1 MRYFISLLLAN
12 LLFFQPAFATLND
25 VDKSQIYSKTYLLN
39 GGFENGKAL
48 WTPNDTADFTVT
60 ASTPLIGLQHGVW
73 DADASTDTL
82 VSPALTIKPG
92 DYGRNGVVSCLFV
105 TASGTSTHEI
115 QAYDG
120 SNILSE
126 ATITSSTS
134 PTRASANFTFPSS
147 GTVQL
152 RVYANADEPSLK
164 IDDCYLGPAEG
175 YNVGSVSQASFI
187 GSAYFALTASCVFT
201 RTNTVLGA
209 MADTDCPGP
218 TVESNPGPGTIQT
231 TDANAPIV
239 TVNNLPPGVYR
250 VLVSGQSGIS
260 SSSTWSSLTISDGT
274 TQSGQKGVNT
284 NTSVISPFSVEG
296 VFTYTTAGN
305 RSFELYAASSTAALN
320 IDLTGGNQGLRFYI
334 YRSPLTSEMS
344 YTPDKVA
351 NSWSGYHDGTCS
363 WARTN
368 VAYGDPTADASCAL
382 VETTNTNFGTVSTSG
397 SVLPA
402 ITFTPSRAGKYW
414 VCALFGIASTAT
426 NPTLNARLT
435 DGTTT
440 IAETTRRYI
449 GATGV
454 TDFENTPLC
463 GQYVA
468 TSTTAKTLSIQ
479 TAASTGAASLQMVG
493 SVSRSSIEW
502 SIFQI
507 DQSLPAPLLVNSVVT
522 PYSGVMRIVSAQIS
536 STGVV
541 SNETGDWINGSASI
555 SGTSI
560 FTLVWNSGIFSGTP
574 NCQATPAQKSAVNAT
589 IGERTAATSS
599 GGAWVTS
606 NISGNAL
613 TVYDWVL
620 FCMGPS

>member
-1 MRYFISLLLAN
+1 LNNLNYFLSLTLST
-12 LLFFQPAFATLND
+12 LLFFQPAFATLTD
-25 VDKSQIYSKTYLLN
+25 ADKTQIFNKNYLTN
-39 GGFENGKAL
+39 GGFEAGKTK

-120 SNILSE
+120 SNVLSE

-175 YNVGSVSQASFI
+175 YNVGAVSQASFI
-187 GSAYFALTASCVFT
+187 GSAYFATTASCDWS
-201 RTNTVLGA
+201 RTNTALGA
-209 MADTDCPGP
+209 FTSDADCPAP
-218 TVESNPGPGTIQT
+218 TVEFNPGPGTVQA
-231 TDANAPIV
+231 TDADLPQV
-239 TVNNLPPGVYR
+239 TVNNLPPGNYQIITNNYVA
-250 VLVSGQSGIS
+250 QSAGA
-260 SSSTWSSLTISDGT
+260 TAALAISDGT
-274 TQSGQKGVNT
+274 TTSGTVTQNQDAATAAQMTVVA
-284 NTSVISPFSVEG
+284 SFQ
-296 VFTYTTAGN
+296 YTTAGN
-305 RSFELYAASSTAALN
+305 RTFAIHGASSSGS
-320 IDLTGGNQGLRFYI
+320 LTLGNGASLRRTNFAI
-334 YRSPLTSEMS
+334 YRYPLTSEMS

-351 NSWSGYHDGTCS
+351 NSWSGYHDNDCS
-363 WARTN
+363 WSRTN
-368 VAYGDPTADASCAL
+368 TAFGDPAADATCTFTEL
-382 VETTNTNFGTVSTSG
+382 TNVSFGTVASYLSG
-397 SVLPA
+397 SDKLPG
-402 ITFTPSRAGKYW
+402 IVFTPSRAGRYF
-414 VCALFGIASTAT
+414 VCASGRVANGTTSGNSALLDASTVISAVSGVSSGGSVHTMCGVVNAASTASK
-426 NPTLNARLT
+426 
-435 DGTTT
+435 T
-440 IAETTRRYI
+440 ISIQLAS
-449 GATGV
+449 ASA
-454 TDFENTPLC
+454 
-463 GQYVA
+463 A
-468 TSTTAKTLSIQ
+468 TSL
-479 TAASTGAASLQMVG
+479 G
-493 SVSRSSIEW
+493 SGSPTRSVNW